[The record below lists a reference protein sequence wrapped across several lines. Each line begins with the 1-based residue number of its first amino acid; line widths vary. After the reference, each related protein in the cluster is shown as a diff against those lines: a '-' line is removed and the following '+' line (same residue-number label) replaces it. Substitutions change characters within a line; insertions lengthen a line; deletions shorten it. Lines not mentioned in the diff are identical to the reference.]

1 MAVRRAGKSSPP
13 ARAAAGLGPLKPAAR
28 QLVAHVISSM
38 ALQDYRHCCNLDGLA
53 RSLGKNP
60 KRLQSTLKRL
70 AEQGWLRLDSKDPQ
84 TVYPTV
90 AALRWQDPT
99 LSDAQARKMLRSIK
113 R

>member
-1 MAVRRAGKSSPP
+1 MAVRRGGKSSPP
-13 ARAAAGLGPLKPAAR
+13 TVAAGLGLLKPAER

-38 ALQDYRHCCNLDGLA
+38 ALQDYRHCCNLDSIA
-53 RSLGKNP
+53 QSLGKNP

-70 AEQGWLRLDSKDPQ
+70 AEQGWLHLDAKDPQ

-99 LSDAQARKMLRSIK
+99 LNDAQAKKMLRSIK